1 MTGLNDWRIA
11 LLAAAALLAGC
22 AGVPNSAPVRE
33 RGPSRANVSK
43 PPVAQRTPVPGAP
56 TEYVVKPGDTLYSIA
71 LEHGVDYRDLTR
83 WNQLADP
90 TQISV
95 GQTLRLMSPEQAA
108 AAPPPGV
115 EVGAARGSGPVESRP
130 LDASAIAQQG
140 AGDGSTK
147 TAPKALRLPYSS
159 TNLAMLSKE
168 AQAPGAQPATVASVK
183 PAPGPAPKPE
193 AKPEARPQAKP
204 LVSPAD
210 ADARGIG
217 FIWPARGQL
226 LSRFS
231 EPNSKGVDI
240 GGRLGDPV
248 YAAAAGRV
256 MYTGTGIRG
265 YGKLIVIKHENGFNS
280 VYAHNKTILVKEG
293 QTVTRGERIAELG
306 ESDSD
311 KPKLHFEIRKSGKP
325 VDPMKYLPGDK
336 PSS

>member
-1 MTGLNDWRIA
+1 MTGLTDWRIA
-11 LLAAAALLAGC
+11 LLAAAVVLGGC
-22 AGVPNSAPVRE
+22 AGTPNSAPVLDH
-33 RGPSRANVSK
+33 GPTRANLSK
-43 PPVAQRTPVPGAP
+43 PPAAKTTPVPGARP
-56 TEYVVKPGDTLYSIA
+56 TEYVIKAGDTLYSIA

-83 WNQLADP
+83 WNKLDDP
-90 TQISV
+90 TKISV
-95 GQTLRLMSPEQAA
+95 GQTLRLTPPEPTVAA
-108 AAPPPGV
+108 AATGV

-130 LDASAIAQQG
+130 LDTSAIAQQG
-140 AGDGSTK
+140 TGDGSTM

-168 AQAPGAQPATVASVK
+168 AQAPASRPASVGSVQ
-183 PAPGPAPKPE
+183 PTPGPTPEIKPE
-193 AKPEARPQAKP
+193 VKPQTKP
-204 LVSPAD
+204 VVAPAD
-210 ADARGIG
+210 PDARGIG

-226 LSRFS
+226 LAGFS

-240 GGRLGDPV
+240 GGHLGDPV

-265 YGKLIVIKHENGFNS
+265 YGKLIVIKHENDFNS

-306 ESDSD
+306 ESDAD

>member
-11 LLAAAALLAGC
+11 LLAAAAVLAGC
-22 AGVPNSAPVRE
+22 AGTPNSAPVLDHR
-33 RGPSRANVSK
+33 PSRASVSK
-43 PPVAQRTPVPGAP
+43 PPVAQRTQVPGAAA
-56 TEYVVKPGDTLYSIA
+56 EYVVKAGDTLYSIA
-71 LEHGVDYRDLTR
+71 LEHGVDYRDLTQ
-83 WNQLADP
+83 WNQLADA

-95 GQTLRLMSPEQAA
+95 GQTLRLTPPEQAA
-108 AAPPPGV
+108 AAPPGV

-130 LDASAIAQQG
+130 LDAAAVARQG

-159 TNLAMLSKE
+159 ANLAMLSKD
-168 AQAPGAQPATVASVK
+168 AAAPGAPPAAAGSVQPAQSPTPRPEVK
-183 PAPGPAPKPE
+183 PEVKPQTKPAV
-193 AKPEARPQAKP
+193 A
-204 LVSPAD
+204 LAD
-210 ADARGIG
+210 PDARGIG

-306 ESDSD
+306 ESDAD
-311 KPKLHFEIRKSGKP
+311 KPQLHFEIRKSGKP